1 MNYRVKEKVSL
12 SALVVLCIGLPIQ
25 IMRGLMNELSIK
37 EFISVVGEGFGESEF
52 WGLVVFPILS
62 VPIIT
67 YICYGN
73 YQRSIKLNI
82 VLYIPVLILS
92 LGVAY
97 WGVDIIGLFI
107 FLALVWS
114 FFVAIRNVQKYS

>member
-1 MNYRVKEKVSL
+1 MNYRLKEKISL
-12 SALVVLCIGLPIQ
+12 STLVILCIGLPIQ
-25 IMRGLMNELSIK
+25 IMSGLMNELSIK
-37 EFISVVGEGFGESEF
+37 EFISVVVEGFGESEF

-73 YQRSIKLNI
+73 YQRSKSLNI
-82 VLYIPVLILS
+82 VLYIPILVLS
-92 LGVAY
+92 LGIAF
-97 WGVDIIGLFI
+97 WGVDIVGVFI

-114 FFVAIRNVQKYS
+114 LIVANRNVQKYS